1 MNRFACLAAL
11 VALLAPAAGSVGRA
25 PEGGLSD
32 ELIRRLQGRP
42 LAPAEQALADIVANG
57 DVDAVA
63 LNRARFIAHDDFVNH
78 RIKTGD
84 ITNQKG
90 SGRCWM
96 FAGFNVLRPQV
107 MKKYKLKTFE
117 FSENYLMFWDK
128 LEKSNTFL
136 QGMIDLAA
144 EPLED
149 RYVRNLLDDPLGD
162 GGWWTYFVDLVKKY
176 GVVPKEAMPETFN
189 SSATGRMNAVLTL
202 KVKEMG
208 LALRNLARGG
218 SSRDA
223 LRERREAMLAEMYR
237 LLVLNLGRP
246 PEEFTWR
253 YETTDSTSIATHPV
267 RLTPRAFLEEVIGV
281 DLDAYVALFDY
292 PGKAYFR
299 PYALEM
305 SRNIY
310 DRPDFTLLN
319 VPIDTLR
326 ACALRSVLD
335 STAVWFACDVG
346 QENFGAEGI
355 FALGIFNYEQ
365 IYGTDF
371 GLPKK
376 DLIQLGLITPNH
388 AMTFVGVDTLAAH
401 PAKWLVEN
409 SWGSDRGDKGLWY
422 MYNDWFDRYLFGA
435 IVHRRY
441 VSDALWELA
450 QREPTVLPPWDPMYA
465 LSKLNRAGAA
475 RTR

>member
-1 MNRFACLAAL
+1 MIRIAYVAAL
-11 VALLAPAAGSVGRA
+11 IALLAPAAGSARRA
-25 PEGGLSD
+25 PEGTVSD
-32 ELIRRLQGRP
+32 DLIRRLQDRP
-42 LAPAEQALADIVANG
+42 FSPAEQALADVVANG
-57 DVDAVA
+57 DVEAIA
-63 LNRARFIAHDDFVNH
+63 LNRGRFIAHDDFVNH
-78 RIKTGD
+78 RLKTGD

-90 SGRCWM
+90 SGRCWI

-128 LEKSNTFL
+128 LEKSNVFL
-136 QGMIDLAA
+136 QGMIDLADQ
-144 EPLED
+144 PLDD
-149 RYVRNLLDDPLGD
+149 RYVQNLLDDPLGD
-162 GGWWTYFVDLVKKY
+162 GGWWTYFVDLVRKY

-189 SSATGRMNAVLTL
+189 SSATGRMNGVLTL

-208 LALRNLARGG
+208 LELRTLARAG
-218 SSRDA
+218 SAREA
-223 LRERREAMLAEMYR
+223 LRERRETLLAEVYR
-237 LLVLNLGRP
+237 LLALNLGRP
-246 PEEFTWR
+246 PDEFTWR
-253 YETTDSTSIATHPV
+253 YETTDSAATVTHPV
-267 RLTPRAFLEEVIGV
+267 RLTPRAFLEEVIGA

-292 PGKAYFR
+292 PGKEYFR

-326 ACALRSVLD
+326 ACVLRSVLD

-346 QENFGAEGI
+346 QENYGAEGI

-365 IYGTDF
+365 IYGTAF

-388 AMTFVGVDTLAAH
+388 AMTFVGVDTLAAR
-401 PAKWLVEN
+401 PIKWLVEN
-409 SWGSDRGDKGLWY
+409 SWGAERGDKGLWY

-435 IVHRRY
+435 VVHRRY
-441 VSDALWELA
+441 LSDALWELA
-450 QREPTVLPPWDPMYA
+450 RREPTVLPPWDPMYA
-465 LSKLNRAGAA
+465 LSRLKRAGAA
-475 RTR
+475 PAR